1 VTYRHS
7 GRGKVKIYVD
17 GVYKKKISLSSTS
30 TRAGYIAYVA
40 AWSTPGT
47 HKVKV
52 VIAKGRV
59 EVDAFVVLK

>member
-1 VTYRHS
+1 
-7 GRGKVKIYVD
+7 
-17 GVYKKKISLSSTS
+17 VYKKKISLSSTS
-30 TRAGYIAYVA
+30 TRAGYIACVA